1 MLLLILLTIL
11 ILLAILII
19 NTSIAETFQVDTS
32 NGFISAC
39 NEINSKRLFLR
50 SYIQSLRTPVQDLSA
65 TMVNAYYGKKENMNY
80 QNKFTQRCLNNGI
93 NEPCKKLASV
103 DTYEF
108 QVLPDISLF
117 YRNLLIG
124 GIDIDNLLQQLNFY
138 AELLNCPDNPNSHA
152 TGDTSGN
159 EVFDNG
165 RDVGEVDIGGLAYE
179 LEKLS
184 PYYLSPD
191 LVQFLLKFLI
201 SQEQL
206 DNLNYTSA
214 DYVKQEKS
222 IMGKVQ
228 CLYGPNPS
236 SC

>member
-11 ILLAILII
+11 ILLVILIV
-19 NTSIAETFQVDTS
+19 NTSMTETFQVDTS
-32 NGFISAC
+32 NGFMSAC
-39 NEINSKRLFLR
+39 NEINRKRIFLR
-50 SYIQSLRTPVQDLSA
+50 SYIERLRAPVQDLSA
-65 TMVNAYYGKKENMNY
+65 TILNAYYGKKENMNY
-80 QNKFTQRCLNNGI
+80 QNQFTQTCLNNGI

-103 DTYEF
+103 DIYEF

-138 AELLNCPDNPNSHA
+138 AELLNCPDDPNSHA
-152 TGDTSGN
+152 TRDTSNN
-159 EVFDNG
+159 EVFDNS
-165 RDVGEVDIGGLAYE
+165 RDVGQVNIGKLSYE

-191 LVQFLLKFLI
+191 VVQFLLKFLI
-201 SQEQL
+201 SQEEL
-206 DNLNYTSA
+206 NNLNFTSA

-222 IMGKVQ
+222 IMSKVQ
-228 CLYGPNPS
+228 CLYNGT
-236 SC
+236 C